1 MQVAPDLDPHQ
12 QLPGVE
18 DTAIGVGHAALQLCQ
33 VRHLAV
39 RDLLF
44 DGERQIRLQQP
55 GRRLLPGQIEQAGL
69 DAAGDQDAARLA
81 LLAAHDAAGKAVE
94 NLRRVRLRIR
104 HDELRRLLLA
114 QPLLGQQL

>member
-1 MQVAPDLDPHQ
+1 MENGRYVSSSR
-12 QLPGVE
+12 GV
-18 DTAIGVGHAALQLCQ
+18 VSS
-33 VRHLAV
+33 
-39 RDLLF
+39 
-44 DGERQIRLQQP
+44 
-55 GRRLLPGQIEQAGL
+55 PGQIEQAGL

-104 HDELRRLLLA
+104 HNELRRLLLA